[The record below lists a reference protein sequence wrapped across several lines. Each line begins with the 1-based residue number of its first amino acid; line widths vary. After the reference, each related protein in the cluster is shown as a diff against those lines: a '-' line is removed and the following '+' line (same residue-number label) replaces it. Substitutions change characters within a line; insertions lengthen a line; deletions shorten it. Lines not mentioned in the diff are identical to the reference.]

1 MYGNNGYDPI
11 QNGIDMPNADYSP
24 GAPEHPG
31 TGQSSGAGTPV
42 NADGGYCPNQGA
54 TVGSDRGHSTGGGL
68 PEGCNIG
75 YSYGTNS
82 CEGGVPYPS
91 GQNGQDSGSAG
102 YDASELYGQP
112 LYPIQTAP
120 RYAQQTYSAP
130 YTQSAPPTAKKPS
143 RKKRRSKVPLYM
155 AGIAAVLVLSAA
167 AGGGAAWVV
176 VSNANLTQEEA
187 APVVETYQ
195 SQPVTTDS
203 TAIPAVAGE
212 GTSSSVIS
220 AVAKKA
226 TGSVVEI
233 STEVVAHSPF
243 TGQYVTDG
251 AGSGVVLTEDGYIVT
266 NNHVIEGASNVT
278 VRTED
283 GTEYSATLV
292 GTDVKT
298 DLAVIKVE
306 AGGLSPVSFADSD
319 NIEVGNL
326 AVAIGNPLGEL
337 GGTVT
342 DGIISAKDRDIT
354 IGGETMTL
362 LQTSAAVNPGN
373 SGGGLF
379 NENGDLIGIVN
390 AKSSGTDI
398 EGLGFAIPSNT
409 VKEVVDEIIQ
419 NGYVS
424 GRPQLGISVVEI
436 ADEQT
441 AFAYRVNG
449 LGVYVATTTVDNG
462 LMTGDRLVSIDGTE
476 IASTGDIS
484 AVLKN
489 HAVGDTLSVVVDRDN
504 REVSVDVT
512 LTEQVPQ
519 ED

>member
-1 MYGNNGYDPI
+1 
-11 QNGIDMPNADYSP
+11 
-24 GAPEHPG
+24 
-31 TGQSSGAGTPV
+31 
-42 NADGGYCPNQGA
+42 
-54 TVGSDRGHSTGGGL
+54 
-68 PEGCNIG
+68 
-75 YSYGTNS
+75 
-82 CEGGVPYPS
+82 
-91 GQNGQDSGSAG
+91 
-102 YDASELYGQP
+102 
-112 LYPIQTAP
+112 
-120 RYAQQTYSAP
+120 
-130 YTQSAPPTAKKPS
+130 
-143 RKKRRSKVPLYM
+143 M

-489 HAVGDTLSVVVDRDN
+489 HAVGDTLSVVVERDN